1 MEIKIDTNHYNPEL
15 TYGEKSVHLN
25 KRNIIRGS
33 PTEFHLYSD
42 DVKSIGIFNSILEEN
57 IGETGLG
64 KFSILVEDGEK
75 ITFYESKLQNI
86 DINVESS
93 SRAEVCNSY
102 LHIAMNSVD
111 ITEKEKNP
119 ELSIEE
125 YQEFTNE
132 TAVFPDEIPEF
143 MDAGVAYCAL
153 GLVGEAGEV
162 SEKVKKAIREEDE
175 EYLDKAIDELGDVT
189 WYASQFAEQLDED
202 MVDVMGKNM
211 SKLQDRQERNKIT
224 GQGDDR

>member
-1 MEIKIDTNHYNPEL
+1 MEIKIDTTHYNPEL
-15 TYGEKSVHLN
+15 TYGEKSVQLN
-25 KRNIIRGS
+25 KRDIIRGS

-175 EYLDKAIDELGDVT
+175 EYLDKAIDELGDVM

-211 SKLQDRQERNKIT
+211 SKLQDRQERDKLT
-224 GQGDDR
+224 GQGDER

>member
-1 MEIKIDTNHYNPEL
+1 MEIKIDTTHYNPEL
-15 TYGEKSVHLN
+15 TYDEKSVQLN
-25 KRNIIRGS
+25 KTDIIRGS

-42 DVKSIGIFNSILEEN
+42 DVKSIDIFNSILEEN

-93 SRAEVCNSY
+93 SRTEVCNSY

-119 ELSIEE
+119 EPSIEE

-175 EYLDKAIDELGDVT
+175 EYLDKAIDELGDVM

-202 MVDVMGKNM
+202 MVEVMGKNM
-211 SKLQDRQERNKIT
+211 SKLQDRQERDKLT
-224 GQGDDR
+224 GQGDER